1 MIFDLPGVKPGSELE
16 SLFKAVGFVAI
27 QWGFSEQSLDLMVA
41 SIFHSF
47 DGHPVLKR
55 RPQNLE
61 AKVDFLRKCFTGIP
75 KLTQFAA
82 ESDALLGRFSAV
94 AKKRNDLMHGAIA
107 DITAKAGAFTF
118 LKVDVKPKEQH
129 SIRLVFLADEEWA
142 EFRRELMRLG
152 KDGQSFAQR
161 VWDSLK

>member
-1 MIFDLPGVKPGSELE
+1 MIFDLPGVKPGCELE

-82 ESDALLGRFSAV
+82 ESDALLRRFSAV

-107 DITAKAGAFTF
+107 DITVKAGAFTF

-152 KDGQSFAQR
+152 KDGQSFAQK

>member
-1 MIFDLPGVKPGSELE
+1 MVFDLPGVKPGSELE

-41 SIFHSF
+41 SIFHTF
-47 DGHPVLKR
+47 DGHPLAKR

-82 ESDALLGRFSAV
+82 EGDAYSGDFPRSQ
-94 AKKRNDLMHGAIA
+94 RNETTLCTGPLQIPPRKLA
-107 DITAKAGAFTF
+107 
-118 LKVDVKPKEQH
+118 H
-129 SIRLVFLADEEWA
+129 SHF
-142 EFRRELMRLG
+142 
-152 KDGQSFAQR
+152 
-161 VWDSLK
+161 